1 MPHRLQLRELQ
12 LQDHAAVQAL
22 FARHGWPLRSLAGW
36 RWALFDA
43 AQRPADAV
51 AGWVLQG
58 PEGIVGFLG
67 NLPQRLWQAGQ
78 PVPAATCTALLVD
91 TAWRGQGAA
100 LLRAFSSQAGVQLLY
115 TATANEFSAPLYRL
129 YRYQQ
134 RGEAGLDRA
143 LRWVADSQAF
153 ARHALQTRLHRRLG
167 ALAGSRPGPA
177 TPAPAPAAAGPRPQW
192 LRAPLRWAGWPAVP
206 ALPGPDAAAGGA
218 WQVMRWPAGAGAA
231 GQAAAEPLSARW
243 QQWWES
249 LLQAH
254 PGLLADRQ
262 QGTLAWRLA
271 DPDLAGQ
278 LAAWLLLDSEGGMQG
293 LALARAVAP
302 APPAAPRAELLDW
315 CVLPH
320 CPPAAQAR
328 LLATVG
334 QWATQAGL
342 PFLEAR
348 RCSGLALQQLAAL
361 HARSVPLPGQANWT
375 LQPGAAAA
383 ADPAGWSMSCIDSDD
398 WFCSHLHERPLPP
411 TAGEAGGGAAQS
423 A

>member
-22 FARHGWPLRSLAGW
+22 FARHGWPQRSLAGW
-36 RWALFDA
+36 RWALFESPQRPPDA
-43 AQRPADAV
+43 AP
-51 AGWVLQG
+51 GWVLQA
-58 PEGIVGFLG
+58 PEGVVGFLG
-67 NLPQRLWQAGQ
+67 NLPQRLWQNSQ
-78 PVPAATCTALLVD
+78 PLPAVTCTALLLD
-91 TAWRGQGAA
+91 ATWRGQGAA
-100 LLRAFSSQAGVQLLY
+100 LLRAFSMQAGVQLLY
-115 TATANEFSAPLYRL
+115 SATANEFSAPLYRL

-134 RGEAGLDRA
+134 RSEAGLDQA

-153 ARHALQTRLHRRLG
+153 ARHALQARLHRRLG
-167 ALAGSRPGPA
+167 GAVPGRSGSR
-177 TPAPAPAAAGPRPQW
+177 AAAQAQPEGSARPQW
-192 LRAPLRWAGWPAVP
+192 LRPLLRWAGWPAVP
-206 ALPGPDAAAGGA
+206 TLPGPGVAAQGA
-218 WQVMRWPAGAGAA
+218 WQVMRWPAGAAP
-231 GQAAAEPLSARW
+231 QPAAERLSANW
-243 QQWWES
+243 QHWWES

-278 LAAWLLLDSEGGMQG
+278 LAAWLLLDSQGDMLG

-315 CVLPH
+315 CVLPQSPH
-320 CPPAAQAR
+320 EAQAT

-342 PFLEAR
+342 PFVEAR

-361 HARSVPLPGQANWT
+361 DARALALPSQANWT
-375 LQPGAAAA
+375 LQPADAAA

-398 WFCSHLHERPLPP
+398 WFCSHLHEVRAPP
-411 TAGEAGGGAAQS
+411 VAGDAAGGGVHAA
-423 A
+423 